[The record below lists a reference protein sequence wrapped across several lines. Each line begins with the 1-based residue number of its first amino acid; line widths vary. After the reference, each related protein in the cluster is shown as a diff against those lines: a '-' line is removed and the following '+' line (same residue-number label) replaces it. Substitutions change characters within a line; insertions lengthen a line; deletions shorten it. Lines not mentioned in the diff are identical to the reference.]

1 MSGEARPGLRERNR
15 ARTYADITEAAL
27 DLFARQGFDATTV
40 DQVAGAAGISAA
52 TFFRYFATKEDV
64 LFSDEESSAAEL
76 VAAVRNRSDS
86 ASFSVRAL
94 AEPVVAFAESIPGP
108 TSPYGRRL
116 TELVMTTPSL
126 ASRSL
131 RIRLHW
137 ERDVAAQ
144 LAAEAGLRSPE
155 LEHTVVA
162 SVAVSC
168 LTSGL
173 RHWPHSSPRAL
184 GLAGAG
190 GLRARDDADRAVQS
204 ASSALPLSRRK
215 RRRAWSPRPSTL
227 A

>member
-86 ASFSVRAL
+86 GRSVPAL

-144 LAAEAGLRSPE
+144 LAAEAGLRSPG

-184 GLAGAG
+184 
-190 GLRARDDADRAVQS
+190 
-204 ASSALPLSRRK
+204 ASLVREAFEH
-215 RRRAWSPRPSTL
+215 ATT
-227 A
+227 

>member
-1 MSGEARPGLRERNR
+1 MVVEPRLGLRERNR

-40 DQVAGAAGISAA
+40 DQVVGAAGISAA

-64 LFSDEESSAAEL
+64 LFTDEAASAAEL
-76 VAAVRNRSDS
+76 VAAVRARSDPDRT
-86 ASFSVRAL
+86 VRAL

-108 TSPYGRRL
+108 TSPNGRRL

-144 LAAEAGLRSPE
+144 LATEAGLRSPD
-155 LEHTVVA
+155 LQHTVVA
-162 SVAVSC
+162 SMAVSC
-168 LTSGL
+168 LTSAL
-173 RHWPHSSPRAL
+173 RHWPHSSARAL
-184 GLAGAG
+184 ASLVREAFDYA
-190 GLRARDDADRAVQS
+190 AR
-204 ASSALPLSRRK
+204 
-215 RRRAWSPRPSTL
+215 
-227 A
+227 

>member
-1 MSGEARPGLRERNR
+1 MSGEPRLGLRERNR

-64 LFSDEESSAAEL
+64 LFTDEAASAAEL
-76 VAAVRNRSDS
+76 VTAVAARSDRGQP
-86 ASFSVRAL
+86 SVQAL
-94 AEPVVAFAESIPGP
+94 AEPVMAFAESIAGP
-108 TSPYGRRL
+108 ASPNGRRL

-131 RIRLHW
+131 QIRLHW

-144 LAAEAGLRSPE
+144 LAAEAGLAAPE
-155 LEHTVVA
+155 LQHTVVA

-173 RHWPHSSPRAL
+173 RHWPHSSPQAL
-184 GLAGAG
+184 
-190 GLRARDDADRAVQS
+190 
-204 ASSALPLSRRK
+204 ASLVREAFKHATR
-215 RRRAWSPRPSTL
+215 
-227 A
+227 